1 MKNPTKKQESKLIE
15 KVSELPKLKK
25 ILEQTDGEQMFVKS
39 SIDISTFID
48 YMDKGIL
55 SKHSVQRGYKWTPS
69 DVKSFL
75 ESVFQQYPIGIITL
89 WMPNASTKKEI
100 TMRPITYNSTKNTD
114 PIYFIIDGQQR
125 ISSMYAIFTG
135 NPIYKNNSEYYIY
148 AYYNPIE
155 DGFTV
160 FEKNPTKLD
169 EYSIPLIRVYNKND
183 LLSQKNADTLWEEI
197 KHKYINFTEDDRM
210 IIRLRLKRLCEMVKT
225 EFNCSILKI
234 SNIGIAMDLFES
246 VNKGKQINRNE
257 HLLAMLSAW
266 DREVK
271 DHIDKFSDD
280 TFLPYNP
287 KNKNSFANRIGLKLK
302 SEEVTNIVCYYTFKA
317 PMSKMSNRIR
327 RENKSDSLKNIGDMK
342 SQLPILFDT
351 ATWQEYIE
359 ILESMY
365 IYNVGSIDKL
375 IFEMTYIYFVH
386 AKCNLS
392 TKSKKEIST
401 FIKSMVLFLMI
412 TERYRVHK
420 TAIKDDLTIL
430 TQADPIEDYKVMM
443 TDILTDS
450 YWENEV
456 AQQMINTTK
465 FDSVINLVYH
475 ISLMAKN
482 EHVMFSS
489 IYTIAD
495 YYKNADLRS
504 KGTKDNSRKIEKHHI
519 YSQTSF
525 KKIPKSKMIIQ
536 PNSIV
541 NIVLMDEQIHAS
553 KTLHGH
559 CTPFEWL
566 DMCSNQDARTR
577 KEWMKRYSIDPEF
590 SSAQLSN
597 VTYENYVAFI
607 KMRSQKMAQNIKLY
621 YDNLWR

>member
-15 KVSELPKLKK
+15 KVSELPKVKR

-160 FEKNPTKLD
+160 FEKNPTKID
-169 EYSIPLIRVYNKND
+169 AYSIPLIRVYNKND
-183 LLSQKNADTLWEEI
+183 SLSQKNADTIWEEI
-197 KHKYINFTEDDRM
+197 KHKYTNFTEDDRM

-266 DREVK
+266 DREIK

-302 SEEVTNIVCYYTFKA
+302 SEDVTDIVCYYTFKS

-342 SQLPILFDT
+342 TQLPILFDT
-351 ATWQEYIE
+351 ATWQEYID
-359 ILESMY
+359 ILENIY
-365 IYNVGSIDKL
+365 IYNTSLIKIL
-375 IFEMTYIYFVH
+375 IFKMAYIYYVY
-386 AKCNLS
+386 AKCNFP

-412 TERYRVHK
+412 TDRYETDK
-420 TAIKDDLTIL
+420 TAIKEDLTIL
-430 TQADPIEDYKVMM
+430 THADPIESYKVMM
-443 TDILTDS
+443 MDILTDS

-456 AQQMINTTK
+456 AQQMIKTTK

-489 IYTIAD
+489 IYTVAD

-504 KGTKDNSRKIEKHHI
+504 KGIKDSSRKIEKHHI
-519 YSQTSF
+519 YSKTSF
-525 KKIPKSKMIIQ
+525 KNVAKSKMIIQ

-553 KTLHGH
+553 KTLYGH
-559 CTPFEWL
+559 CAPFEWL
-566 DMCSNQDARTR
+566 DMCSKQDARIR
-577 KEWMKRYSIDPEF
+577 KDWMARYSIDPEF
-590 SSAQLSN
+590 SSAQLSD